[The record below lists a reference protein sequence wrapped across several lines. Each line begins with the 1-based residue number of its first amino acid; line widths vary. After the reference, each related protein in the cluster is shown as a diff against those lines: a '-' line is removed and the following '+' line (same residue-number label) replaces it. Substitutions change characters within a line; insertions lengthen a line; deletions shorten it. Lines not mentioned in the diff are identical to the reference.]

1 MQLNAREISFK
12 ELKDAAEKNG
22 EILVCLEG
30 GDKITLGKKYDTD
43 FTNEK
48 DNKIIANDGANQYWI
63 IPERVIYYQ
72 TNRGA

>member
-43 FTNEK
+43 LPMRKTIE
-48 DNKIIANDGANQYWI
+48 
-63 IPERVIYYQ
+63 
-72 TNRGA
+72 